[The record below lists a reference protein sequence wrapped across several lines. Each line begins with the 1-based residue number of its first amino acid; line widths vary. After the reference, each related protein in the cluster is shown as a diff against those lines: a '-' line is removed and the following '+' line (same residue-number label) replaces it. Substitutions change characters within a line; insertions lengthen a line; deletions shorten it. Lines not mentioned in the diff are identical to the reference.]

1 MLFAIG
7 TNIDIMAE
15 IACKIKI
22 AKTLCFFSYPPV
34 NEPINPPNAI
44 PIIGPIT
51 IIIMYEYF
59 CSKKQKEIDSQE
71 GQKEDKKQENVKKTK
86 KDKKVIK
93 KE

>member
-1 MLFAIG
+1 MFPFNYIPD
-7 TNIDIMAE
+7 TIDP
-15 IACKIKI
+15 KLRK
-22 AKTLCFFSYPPV
+22 L
-34 NEPINPPNAI
+34 
-44 PIIGPIT
+44 IIGLISVQFCAFLLLI